1 MTKKDGMGL
10 RMEDPNG
17 GSLKNKIFRGGGVM
31 KTQYIADCLKGG
43 LGQFTDSREGL
54 AKMMRWSF

>member
-1 MTKKDGMGL
+1 MGL

>member
-17 GSLKNKIFRGGGVM
+17 GSLKNKIFRGGGGVM

-43 LGQFTDSREGL
+43 LGQFTDSR
-54 AKMMRWSF
+54 